1 MNDNL
6 GRIDANCDNLLATC
20 GFCLKLIT
28 DHSTCPEDK
37 MATIQ
42 MKVRPEDLSQVQQGG
57 ERIPDPGILVIF
69 GASGDLTKRKLLPA
83 LYHLRQNK
91 LLPANFAIVG
101 VARRPLG
108 DEFAADMKEGIVE
121 FGGGDASDP
130 VLEDFVK
137 HISYF
142 ALNFDD
148 PKDYAG
154 LKAELDRIDKEK
166 NIGGNRLFYLATA
179 PEFFAGIIDNLG
191 AQGMAQPEK
200 GLTDIVI
207 EKPFGHDLDSARE
220 LNHKVNAVFHE
231 SQVFRIDHYL
241 GKETVQNLLVFRFAN
256 GIFEPVWNRNYIDHV
271 QITVA
276 ETLGVEGR
284 GPFYEKAGALRD
296 VVQNHMMELLSL
308 VALEPPSSFEAES
321 VRREKL
327 KVWQAIPS
335 IPILNAV
342 RGQYGP
348 GIVQGEH
355 VIGYRDE
362 ERVNPESGTET
373 YAALKLQIENW
384 RWAGVPFYMRA
395 GKRMRKRATEITIQ
409 FKQPPLLIF
418 NRMQASGP
426 CQEIQPNLLSIRIQP
441 DEGIALRMGAKVPT
455 SSQMSV
461 CPVYMDFD
469 YETAFGK
476 SSANGYER
484 LLLDAMLGD
493 QTLFSHRDGVETN
506 WALYN
511 PILQAW
517 ASKKPEVFP
526 NYFAGTWGPEC
537 SDRLLEKEN
546 HVWRN
551 ELGRKA

>member
-1 MNDNL
+1 
-6 GRIDANCDNLLATC
+6 
-20 GFCLKLIT
+20 
-28 DHSTCPEDK
+28 
-37 MATIQ
+37 MATITAS
-42 MKVRPEDLSQVQQGG
+42 VRAEDLSHIPHGT

-83 LYHLRQNK
+83 LFHLRQND
-91 LLPANFAIVG
+91 LLPKEFAIVG

-108 DEFAADMKEGIVE
+108 DEFAKDMREGIVA
-121 FGGGDASDP
+121 FGGADGSDAKLD
-130 VLEDFVK
+130 EFVS

-148 PKDYAG
+148 PQDYAG
-154 LKAELDRIDKEK
+154 LKAELDRVAKEK
-166 NIGGNRLFYLATA
+166 GIGGDRLFYLATA
-179 PEFFAGIIDNLG
+179 PEFFAGIIENLG
-191 AQGMAQPEK
+191 RQGMAQPEQGK
-200 GLTDIVI
+200 VAIVI

-220 LNHKVNAVFHE
+220 LNSQVNAVFHE

-241 GKETVQNLLVFRFAN
+241 GKETVQNILVFRFAN
-256 GIFEPVWNRNYIDHV
+256 GIFEPIWNRNFIDHV
-271 QITVA
+271 QITA
-276 ETLGVEGR
+276 GETLGVEGR

-296 VVQNHMMELLSL
+296 VVQNHVMELLSF
-308 VALEPPSSFEAES
+308 VMMEPPSNFEAES

-327 KVWQAIPS
+327 KVYQAIPP

-348 GIVQGEH
+348 GIVNGQH

-362 ERVNPESGTET
+362 DRVNPESGTET
-373 YAALKLQIENW
+373 YAAVRLQIENW
-384 RWAGVPFYMRA
+384 RWAGVPIYLRA
-395 GKRMRKRATEITIQ
+395 GKRLRKQATEISIQ

-418 NRMQASGP
+418 NRMAAAGP
-426 CQEIQPNLLSIRIQP
+426 CQEIQPNLLTIRIQP
-441 DEGIALRMGAKVPT
+441 DDGIALRFGAKVPNT
-455 SSQMSV
+455 PGMNV
-461 CPVYMDFD
+461 CPVNMDFD
-469 YETAFGK
+469 YSAVFGK

-493 QTLFSHRDGVETN
+493 QTLFAHRDGVETT
-506 WALYN
+506 WALYT

-517 ASKKPEVFP
+517 AAKNPEVFP

-537 SDRLLEKEN
+537 SDRLLERGG

-551 ELGRKA
+551 NLGRQG